1 MILLNYCHLQ
11 DFSLNQR
18 NQKLLVVKLVN
29 QLVAVV
35 DEAAVV
41 AGKNIKNSFDQMII
55 FF

>member
-18 NQKLLVVKLVN
+18 NLKQLVVKLVN
-29 QLVAVV
+29 QLVVAV

-41 AGKNIKNSFDQMII
+41 AGKNSKLV
-55 FF
+55 